1 MHMKLLGLL
10 YAVPL
15 VALAAAG
22 PMQAQQPAG
31 PGIQIAVSRTAS
43 LPDGGWKWA
52 EAVRTQGLRVS
63 VPVRGS
69 VVAWAGAAQAENQMY
84 ACLAIE
90 APCTYS
96 GNLWMLSGGAEY
108 RFRAGSAV
116 VPFAGAGANLEYWTN
131 GGRTWMPH
139 VHAGVDLFAT
149 RNLGLRLQAESEWQF
164 PARVG
169 AGVVIA
175 LP

>member
-1 MHMKLLGLL
+1 MKLPRLL

-22 PMQAQQPAG
+22 PLQAQQPAG

-43 LPDGGWKWA
+43 LPNGGWKWA

-69 VVAWAGAAQAENQMY
+69 VVAWAGAAQASDEM
-84 ACLAIE
+84 AVCAAVE
-90 APCTYS
+90 RGPPCTHT

-108 RFRAGSAV
+108 RFRAGAAV
-116 VPFAGAGANLEYWTN
+116 VPFAGAGANLEHWSN

-169 AGVVIA
+169 AGLVIA

>member
-1 MHMKLLGLL
+1 MKLPRLL
-10 YAVPL
+10 YAGML
-15 VALAAAG
+15 VLAAVG
-22 PMQAQQPAG
+22 PLQAQQPAG

-43 LPDGGWKWA
+43 LPNGGWKWA

-69 VVAWAGAAQAENQMY
+69 VVAWAGAAQARDEMGVC
-84 ACLAIE
+84 AAVEGGPPCLR
-90 APCTYS
+90 S
-96 GNLWMLSGGAEY
+96 GDLWMLSGGAEY
-108 RFRAGSAV
+108 RFRAGAAV
-116 VPFAGAGANLEYWTN
+116 VPFAGAGANLDYWTG
-131 GGRTWMPH
+131 GGRTWLPH
-139 VHAGVDLFAT
+139 IHAGVDLFAT

-169 AGVVIA
+169 AGLVIA

>member
-1 MHMKLLGLL
+1 VKLRGLL
-10 YAVPL
+10 YAVVL
-15 VALAAAG
+15 VALGAAG
-22 PMQAQQPAG
+22 ALRAQPPAG
-31 PGIQIAVSRTAS
+31 PGIQVAVSRTAS

-69 VVAWAGAAQAENQMY
+69 VVAWAGAAQGENQMY
-84 ACLAIE
+84 ACPAIE
-90 APCTYS
+90 VPCTHT

-108 RFRAGSAV
+108 RFRAGAAV
-116 VPFAGAGANLEYWTN
+116 VPFAGAGANLEYWTG

-164 PARVG
+164 PARIG

>member
-1 MHMKLLGLL
+1 MKLPGLL
-10 YAVPL
+10 YAVL
-15 VALAAAG
+15 LMALGVAG
-22 PMQAQQPAG
+22 PLRAQQPTG
-31 PGIQIAVSRTAS
+31 PGFQIAVSRTAS
-43 LPDGGWKWA
+43 LPNGGWRWA

-69 VVAWAGAAQAENQMY
+69 VVAWAGAARGENEMY
-84 ACLAIE
+84 VCPAIE
-90 APCTYS
+90 APCTHS

-108 RFRAGSAV
+108 RFRAGAAV
-116 VPFAGAGANLEYWTN
+116 VPFAGAGANLEYWTG

-169 AGVVIA
+169 AGLVIA

>member
-1 MHMKLLGLL
+1 MKLPGLL

-15 VALAAAG
+15 MALVAAG
-22 PMQAQQPAG
+22 PLRGQQPTG
-31 PGIQIAVSRTAS
+31 PGFQIAVSRTAS
-43 LPDGGWKWA
+43 LPNGGWRWA

-69 VVAWAGAAQAENQMY
+69 VVAWAGAAQGESQMY
-84 ACLAIE
+84 VCLAIE
-90 APCTYS
+90 APCTHS

-108 RFRAGSAV
+108 RFRAGAAV
-116 VPFAGAGANLEYWTN
+116 VPFAGAGANLEYWTG

-169 AGVVIA
+169 AGLVIA

>member
-1 MHMKLLGLL
+1 MKFPGLL

-15 VALAAAG
+15 MALAAAG
-22 PMQAQQPAG
+22 PLRAQQPAG
-31 PGIQIAVSRTAS
+31 PGFQIAVTRTAS
-43 LPDGGWKWA
+43 LPNGGWGWA

-63 VPVRGS
+63 VPVRRS
-69 VVAWAGAAQAENQMY
+69 VVAWAGAAQGENHMIG
-84 ACLAIE
+84 CPLVDG
-90 APCTYS
+90 PCRQS
-96 GNLWMLSGGAEY
+96 GDLWMLSGGAEY
-108 RFRAGSAV
+108 RFRAGAAV
-116 VPFAGAGANLEYWTN
+116 VPFAGAGANLEYWTG

-139 VHAGVDLFAT
+139 IHAGVDLFAT

-169 AGVVIA
+169 AGLVIA

>member
-1 MHMKLLGLL
+1 MKLLGLL
-10 YAVPL
+10 CAVPL
-15 VALAAAG
+15 LALAATG
-22 PMQAQQPAG
+22 PLQAQQPAG

-43 LPDGGWKWA
+43 LPGGGWRWA

-69 VVAWAGAAQAENQMY
+69 VVAWAGAAQGESQRLV
-84 ACLAIE
+84 CLVLD

-108 RFRAGSAV
+108 RFRAGAAV

-149 RNLGLRLQAESEWQF
+149 RNLGLRLQAESDWQV
-164 PARVG
+164 PARIG
-169 AGVVIA
+169 AGLVVA

>member
-1 MHMKLLGLL
+1 MKLLGLL

-22 PMQAQQPAG
+22 PLQAQQPAG

-69 VVAWAGAAQAENQMY
+69 VVAWAGAAQGENQMMMG
-84 ACLAIE
+84 CPLVE
-90 APCTYS
+90 DVPCTRS
-96 GNLWMLSGGAEY
+96 GDLWMLSGGAEY
-108 RFRAGSAV
+108 RFRAGAAV
-116 VPFAGAGANLEYWTN
+116 VPFAGAGANLDYWTG

-139 VHAGVDLFAT
+139 LHAGVDLFAT
-149 RNLGLRLQAESEWQF
+149 RNVGLRLQAESEWQF